1 MHTSDAVKRSTCQ
14 AERTRPYVS
23 IGSEWRD
30 VAAANEHDRRWRVI
44 MRATVLFAENILF
57 HRGIHIVN
65 RDGSKHGNAGT
76 TTVSTEWGK
85 VPGHPDDRRLLAGP
99 ERRGSEL
106 LRLVRITTDFVR
118 GFRALHFVGPCVTV
132 FGSARFGEDHRYY
145 QLARSVGS
153 AIASEGFTVMTGGGP
168 GVMEAANRGAREAGG
183 RSVGCNIQ
191 LPREQKPNPYL
202 DHWVTMRYFFVRKV
216 MLVKYSCAF
225 VVLPGGFGTLDE
237 VFETATL
244 MQTGKIAD
252 FPIIL
257 MGTDYWGPL
266 LDFLRTRSLGEH
278 TIGPRDLALIEC
290 SDSVD
295 AVLALIRER
304 VSPRAGA
311 VKRQRP
317 RRWLAERTR

>member
-1 MHTSDAVKRSTCQ
+1 MNH
-14 AERTRPYVS
+14 
-23 IGSEWRD
+23 
-30 VAAANEHDRRWRVI
+30 
-44 MRATVLFAENILF
+44 
-57 HRGIHIVN
+57 
-65 RDGSKHGNAGT
+65 DGSKHGDGGAT
-76 TTVSTEWGK
+76 AITTEWGK

-106 LRLVRITTDFVR
+106 LRLARIMTDFVR

-202 DHWVTMRYFFVRKV
+202 DHWVTMHYFFVRKV

-252 FPIIL
+252 FPIVL
-257 MGTDYWGPL
+257 MGTDYWKPL
-266 LDFLRTRSLGEH
+266 IDFLRTRSLNER
-278 TIGPRDLALIEC
+278 TIGPHDLALIEC
-290 SDSVD
+290 TDSVD
-295 AVLALIRER
+295 AALTLIRQR
-304 VSPRAGA
+304 VSPSKAA
-311 VKRQRP
+311 VKRH
-317 RRWLAERTR
+317 RRRGWLAERTR